1 MSSSNGW
8 CWRESGLDDEGKP
21 VFDVEGEYGDLKD
34 EWHPTVD
41 VDCDYADLE
50 DEGKPVDDV
59 EDKEQDWEGDQEE
72 LVDPEK
78 WNSLVKLQ
86 KINMDNNYFQSRI
99 NLFLTMYIQMYV
111 FVYVCIPQVKV
122 KECYIDH
129 KEHTICCMVFGS
141 DS

>member
-111 FVYVCIPQVKV
+111 
-122 KECYIDH
+122 
-129 KEHTICCMVFGS
+129 CMFAYRKLKLKNVI
-141 DS
+141 